1 MRRPLLHR
9 DPRGLCGN
17 GAAEDAPL
25 FEYTAIRCEKGGSSM
40 SVAVRLLE
48 YLDEVLKQPE
58 RAALDVQALPQEF
71 REFGEKLASFAGYV
85 QESRALA
92 EAISQGDLDVS
103 LPSPAN
109 EIAAP
114 LKSLHAALKH
124 LTWQSQQVAKGD
136 YRQRVDFMGEFSTA
150 FNDMVVQLAE
160 QRATLLSELEN
171 RRRENRSLIQN
182 KNMYE
187 QLVGQLE
194 QWVVMA
200 DVNTGEWLFVSNEP
214 YYLRS
219 DLGAAERF
227 RLWVSGQIRQG
238 LSTDMGTAELEL
250 ESGGVARYYS
260 VSLHPIYWY
269 QRSTLAF
276 ILTDVSRERE
286 TLRTLQN
293 VANRDPLTQLYNR
306 RYGMQRLSEWL
317 DQRKRFVL
325 GFVDI
330 DNLKGVND
338 QFGHMEGDRYI
349 TLVSGILSEFSSDA
363 LICRIGGDEFILLAQ
378 DWDRDE
384 ACARLEQL
392 KKRMAD
398 YSSSTHAPYDH
409 SISYGIILVEEGNT
423 LQAGD
428 LLSAA
433 DERMY
438 MYKRVYKRGRR
449 IQREI
454 DEHLTD
460 QCPCAL
466 PLGDRELVGSL

>member
-1 MRRPLLHR
+1 MS
-9 DPRGLCGN
+9 
-17 GAAEDAPL
+17 AAA
-25 FEYTAIRCEKGGSSM
+25 K
-40 SVAVRLLE
+40 LLE
-48 YLDEVLKQPE
+48 YLNEVIAQPE
-58 RAALDVQALPQEF
+58 RAALDVQALPKEF
-71 REFGEKLASFAGYV
+71 REFGEKLVHFAGCV
-85 QESRALA
+85 LETRALA
-92 EAISQGDLDVS
+92 EAISQGELDVP
-103 LPSPAN
+103 LPSAAN

-136 YRQRVDFMGEFSTA
+136 YQQRVDFMGEFSSA
-150 FNDMVVQLAE
+150 FNGMITQLAE
-160 QRATLLSELEN
+160 QRGTLLSELEN

-200 DVNTGEWLFVSNEP
+200 DINTGEWLFVSNEP

-227 RLWVSGQIRQG
+227 RQWVSGQIHKKQ
-238 LSTDMGTAELEL
+238 STDMDSAELEL
-250 ESGGVARYYS
+250 ESGGATYYYS

-276 ILTDVSRERE
+276 IITDVSRERE

-293 VANRDPLTQLYNR
+293 IANRDPLTQLYNR
-306 RYGMQRLSEWL
+306 RYGMQTLGEWL
-317 DQRKRFVL
+317 DQKKRFIL

-363 LICRIGGDEFILLAQ
+363 VICRIGGDEFILLAQ
-378 DWDRDE
+378 SLDRDE

-392 KKRMAD
+392 KRRMAD
-398 YSSSTHAPYDH
+398 YRSSTHAPYDH

-423 LQAGD
+423 LKAGD

-449 IQREI
+449 IQREMN
-454 DEHLTD
+454 EYLA
-460 QCPCAL
+460 QQSPCAL
-466 PLGDRELVGSL
+466 PLGGRESAGSL